1 MSDRIKYNQ
10 GDRVKIVIEGTVNNF
25 YGDNSNSEGDSLGIE
40 TEYGEVYLEVEKKL
54 KPFVEVQQL
63 TVREQFDAL
72 PLGANFALVG
82 PGYPNHVR
90 RIKVSATQYFLTSV
104 GITVE
109 AAEYIGVNGRAT
121 GIEILEDE
129 D

>member
-63 TVREQFDAL
+63 TVREQWDAL

-90 RIKVSATQYFLTSV
+90 RIKVSAT
-104 GITVE
+104 
-109 AAEYIGVNGRAT
+109 EYIGVNGRAT